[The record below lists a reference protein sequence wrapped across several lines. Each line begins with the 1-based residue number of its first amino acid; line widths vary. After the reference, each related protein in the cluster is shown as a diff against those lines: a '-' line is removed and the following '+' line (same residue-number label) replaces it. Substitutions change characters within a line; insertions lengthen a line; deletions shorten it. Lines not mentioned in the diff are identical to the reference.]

1 MGGGLSRVFNIL
13 GSSKKEQRIV
23 MVGLDNA
30 GKTTILYQV
39 KMGEVVQTTPTIG
52 FNVETVKRKNLSFS
66 VWDVGGQD
74 QIRGLWRH
82 YFLNTAAVI
91 FVVDS
96 NDVNRLAEAKAELW
110 KVLESPELENCLVLV
125 FANKQDLPQAVSEQ
139 EVTNRLELNQING
152 HEYHVCGCT
161 AIEGKGLD
169 EGFDWLA
176 DKLKE
181 RK

>member
-1 MGGGLSRVFNIL
+1 MGGIIAKLFNP
-13 GSSKKEQRIV
+13 KKEMRIL
-23 MVGLDNA
+23 MVGLDAA
-30 GKTTILYQV
+30 GKTTILYQL
-39 KMGEVVQTTPTIG
+39 KMGEIVQTTPTIG
-52 FNVETVKRKNLSFS
+52 FNVETIKRKNLSFS

-125 FANKQDLPQAVSEQ
+125 FANKQDLPQAVNEQ
-139 EVTNRLELNQING
+139 EVTSRLELQQISG
-152 HEYHVCGCT
+152 HDYKVCGCT
-161 AIEGKGLD
+161 ATENKGLD